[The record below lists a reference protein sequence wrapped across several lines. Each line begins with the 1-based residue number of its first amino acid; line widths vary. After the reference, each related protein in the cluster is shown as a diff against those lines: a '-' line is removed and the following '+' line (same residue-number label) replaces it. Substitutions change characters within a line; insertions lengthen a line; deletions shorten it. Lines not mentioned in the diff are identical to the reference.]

1 MAARIEAGSGLKSD
15 KIWTDNIRIAA
26 FKADK
31 RGGPKAIRRAAEKLV
46 KMAVAG
52 DIQAL
57 KEMGNRL
64 EGMPAQA
71 LAIDTSVQ
79 VTVVERRI
87 VAVTGPVIEGNA
99 VVVEDAAPDGQP
111 YDPATKP

>member
-1 MAARIEAGSGLKSD
+1 MAVRHDGTSGFKTD
-15 KIWTDNIRIAA
+15 KVWTDNIRIAA

-46 KMAVAG
+46 SMAIAG
-52 DIQAL
+52 DIQAM

-71 LAIDTSVQ
+71 LAIDTSRLASPLESGRV
-79 VTVVERRI
+79 
-87 VAVTGPVIEGNA
+87 GPNIGINRA
-99 VVVEDAAPDGQP
+99 
-111 YDPATKP
+111 